1 MTDIK
6 ENTSWQGE
14 SILRPILKVWD
25 IVQVTEYESW
35 ESRYL
40 WSMKIRTA
48 ICNPYWDNKMYYEVY
63 DKNTLENRE
72 LCWKEDSFD
81 DTWLLSWLVI
91 ETVYW

>member
-6 ENTSWQGE
+6 ENTSWQGD

-40 WSMKIRTA
+40 WSMKIKTA
-48 ICNPYWDNKMYYEVY
+48 IRNPYWDNKMYYEVY

-72 LCWKEDSFD
+72 LCWKEGSFD
-81 DTWLLSWLVI
+81 DAWLLSWLVI
-91 ETVYW
+91 ETVYL